1 MIRLFFWLIVIIA
14 GAAVTHVAAV
24 QYLPTLIMARVMS
37 AVASD
42 ANGSRI
48 LHRDRPTSDAR
59 QVVRPSPDLLY
70 SLCAYDVTRYPLK
83 ITTGAPTD
91 TYWSVSFFAD
101 NTDNFH
107 VLNDGQAEGKSATI
121 LLIGQ
126 GQKIPPQAETVTVV
140 SAPTTTGLV
149 LFRTLISDD
158 ARLAEIDQQRRVAKC
173 ETVLPNEV
181 Q

>member
-1 MIRLFFWLIVIIA
+1 MIRLFFRLIFIIA
-14 GAAVTHVAAV
+14 GAAVIHVAAV
-24 QYLPTLIMARVMS
+24 QYLPTLIMSRVVS
-37 AVASD
+37 VAAGD
-42 ANGSRI
+42 ANGKI
-48 LHRDRPTSDAR
+48 LFRDRVTSDSR

-70 SLCAYDVTRYPLK
+70 SICTFDVTRYPLK

-91 TYWSVSFFAD
+91 TYWSVSFFAE

-107 VLNDGQAEGKSATI
+107 VLNDGQAQGKSATI

-173 ETVLPNEV
+173 ENVLPNEV

>member
-1 MIRLFFWLIVIIA
+1 MVS
-14 GAAVTHVAAV
+14 VAAG
-24 QYLPTLIMARVMS
+24 
-37 AVASD
+37 D
-42 ANGSRI
+42 ANGKI
-48 LHRDRPTSDAR
+48 LFRDRVTSDSR

-70 SLCAYDVTRYPLK
+70 SICTFDVTRYPLK

-91 TYWSVSFFAD
+91 TYWSVSFFAE

-107 VLNDGQAEGKSATI
+107 VLNDGQAQGKSATI

-173 ETVLPNEV
+173 ENVLPNEV

>member
-1 MIRLFFWLIVIIA
+1 MSRV
-14 GAAVTHVAAV
+14 VSVAAG
-24 QYLPTLIMARVMS
+24 
-37 AVASD
+37 D
-42 ANGSRI
+42 ANGKI
-48 LHRDRPTSDAR
+48 LFRDRVTSDSR

-70 SLCAYDVTRYPLK
+70 SICTFDVTRYPLK

-91 TYWSVSFFAD
+91 TYWSVSFFAE

-107 VLNDGQAEGKSATI
+107 VLNDGQAQGKSATI

-173 ETVLPNEV
+173 ENVLPNEV